1 MAAITIKE
9 DSKYRIA
16 DEDLVKIKLVGVL
29 NKTPAFLINY
39 VVVFM
44 IWDFVYLKRHAIF
57 GSLI

>member
-16 DEDLVKIKLVGVL
+16 DEDLVKIKLVRVL

-39 VVVFM
+39 IMV
-44 IWDFVYLKRHAIF
+44 L
-57 GSLI
+57 